1 MDGPISTSEAAGTP
15 PPFTPA
21 HARSPALGPP
31 EKVTPV
37 SEDSRSRSAGRE
49 EVGKPPVQNRE
60 AKEQEGTKKREPVHS
75 IETRRAEAD
84 DADKARQS
92 GSSSEA
98 DHPREGRAEQK
109 HSSPP
114 ESLPLE
120 STGTGQPESDD
131 DPHPL
136 PGDASKPQQYDNL
149 ADALA
154 AAKERWA
161 EVNQE
166 ALTANT
172 LPGQV
177 AEEET
182 GGAERTEEVTAEH
195 VPSSPDPSRHEAPT
209 ATGGD
214 IRTPRFSPSA
224 DTDPGTAKAASQ
236 DVPMSSDLHRQ
247 SVSRYQSFAMA
258 LSNPHQ
264 TRPIIDVF
272 V

>member
-1 MDGPISTSEAAGTP
+1 MDGPISTSEVAGTP

-21 HARSPALGPP
+21 HVRSPALGPP

-37 SEDSRSRSAGRE
+37 LEDSRSSSAGRE
-49 EVGKPPVQNRE
+49 EVAKPPVQNRE
-60 AKEQEGTKKREPVHS
+60 ARELEGTREQEPAHS
-75 IETRRAEAD
+75 IETHRAAAD
-84 DADKARQS
+84 DRDKGRKP
-92 GSSSEA
+92 GSSTDT
-98 DHPREGRAEQK
+98 DHPREGRSEKRQ
-109 HSSPP
+109 SSPP

-120 STGTGQPESDD
+120 QTGNRKPESE

-136 PGDASKPQQYDNL
+136 PGDSSKPEGYDDL

-154 AAKERWA
+154 AAKQRWA

-166 ALTANT
+166 VLEANT
-172 LPGQV
+172 LPGQA

-182 GGAERTEEVTAEH
+182 DGAPRTEEATARH
-195 VPSSPDPSRHEAPT
+195 VPPSPDPSRHEAPS

-214 IRTPRFSPSA
+214 IRTPRFSPS
-224 DTDPGTAKAASQ
+224 TDAGSGTRAASQ
-236 DVPMSSDLHRQ
+236 DVPMSSDLHRL

-264 TRPIIDVF
+264 TRPILDVF

>member
-1 MDGPISTSEAAGTP
+1 
-15 PPFTPA
+15 
-21 HARSPALGPP
+21 
-31 EKVTPV
+31 
-37 SEDSRSRSAGRE
+37 
-49 EVGKPPVQNRE
+49 VGKPPLQNRE
-60 AKEQEGTKKREPVHS
+60 AKELEGTKKQEPPHS
-75 IETRRAEAD
+75 VETHRAEAD
-84 DADKARQS
+84 DTDKARQS
-92 GSSSEA
+92 GSSTHA
-98 DHPREGRAEQK
+98 DHPREGRAEKKQ
-109 HSSPP
+109 SSPP

-120 STGTGQPESDD
+120 PTGNGQPESDD

-136 PGDASKPQQYDNL
+136 LGDSSKPQQYDNL

-154 AAKERWA
+154 AAKTRWA

-166 ALTANT
+166 ALEANT
-172 LPGQV
+172 LPGQA

-182 GGAERTEEVTAEH
+182 NGARETEGATAEH
-195 VPSSPDPSRHEAPT
+195 VPSSPDPSRHEAPK
-209 ATGGD
+209 ATGGE

-224 DTDPGTAKAASQ
+224 ETGSGTKAASQ

-247 SVSRYQSFAMA
+247 SVIRYQSFAMA